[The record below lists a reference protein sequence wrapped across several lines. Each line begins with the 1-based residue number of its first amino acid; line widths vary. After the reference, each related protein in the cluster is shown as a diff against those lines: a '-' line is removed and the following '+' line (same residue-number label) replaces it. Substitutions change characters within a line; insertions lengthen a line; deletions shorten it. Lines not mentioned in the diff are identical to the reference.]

1 MLARLVWTILRALG
15 SQGARQPHLGG
26 THNHRREAPGKWY
39 HFGKSK
45 GGSKS
50 AFKANFEPFR
60 RGSSGLV
67 AGLCWAVLG
76 TRVEATLTAL

>member
-39 HFGKSK
+39 HFTKSK

-50 AFKANFEPFR
+50 AFKGVEETGKEQGPAW
-60 RGSSGLV
+60 RGG
-67 AGLCWAVLG
+67 G
-76 TRVEATLTAL
+76 EAALRDADKKEK

>member
-39 HFGKSK
+39 HFRQSK

-50 AFKANFEPFR
+50 AFNSIKDHNVSR
-60 RGSSGLV
+60 RYFSPSTLD
-67 AGLCWAVLG
+67 AAAEML
-76 TRVEATLTAL
+76 ATV

>member
-1 MLARLVWTILRALG
+1 MLARLIWTILRALG

-39 HFGKSK
+39 HFTKSK

-50 AFKANFEPFR
+50 AFKDID
-60 RGSSGLV
+60 
-67 AGLCWAVLG
+67 
-76 TRVEATLTAL
+76 TRVY